1 MNVVSRNAIFLRD
14 KIAVYTSDS
23 KIIFANSYYIRLIMR
38 NISINTTQ
46 NVAIEY
52 ELAGLIE
59 RILAFLL
66 DTVILTF
73 YIIIV
78 SSISIAA
85 NAFDNSDS
93 TLAFIIV
100 VFFIFPAFIGY
111 HLICEALW
119 NGQSIGKKALG
130 IKVMKCNGQ
139 QMDMGDYGKRWMFRL
154 VDILFSC
161 GSIAV
166 LTIMSN
172 DKNQRL
178 GDIVGDTC
186 VVKTKP
192 RNQMSI
198 NDVLKIKTQKNYAP
212 IYKGVV
218 RFTEEDMLLLKNT
231 LDRAK
236 TSPNKHYRKLLKELT
251 EKICVELE
259 IKNIPEKRTLFLK
272 TVLNDYIVLT
282 R

>member
-1 MNVVSRNAIFLRD
+1 MQ
-14 KIAVYTSDS
+14 T
-23 KIIFANSYYIRLIMR
+23 
-38 NISINTTQ
+38 ISINTTQ
-46 NVAIEY
+46 NVAIDY
-52 ELAGLIE
+52 ELAGLME

-66 DTVILTF
+66 DTAILAV
-73 YIIIV
+73 YILIIG
-78 SSISIAA
+78 SIAASA
-85 NAFDNSDS
+85 NAFDRENS
-93 TLAFIIV
+93 TAAFIVV

-161 GSIAV
+161 GSVAV

-172 DKNQRL
+172 DYNQRL
-178 GDIVGDTC
+178 GDVVGDTC
-186 VVKTKP
+186 VVKTSP
-192 RNQMSI
+192 RNQMTV
-198 NDVLKIKTQKNYAP
+198 NDVLKIKTQENYEVK
-212 IYKGVV
+212 YEGVIQ
-218 RFTEEDMLLLKNT
+218 FTEDDMLLLKNT
-231 LDRAK
+231 LDRAR
-236 TSPNKHYRKLLKELT
+236 SNPNDHYRKLLKELT
-251 EKICVELE
+251 EKICMELE
-259 IKNIPEKRTLFLK
+259 IKNIPKKRTAFLK